1 MTSSNLEVLFNP
13 SIAPVYFTATNMV
26 IPIGT
31 ISLLTI
37 KNNLETKMITMLNI
51 IDSNIYSILAIILIF
66 YTLYKLKKIYKFIR
80 R

>member
-1 MTSSNLEVLFNP
+1 MISNNKMSNLEVLFNP

-37 KNNLETKMITMLNI
+37 KNNLETKMNTILNI
-51 IDSNIYSILAIILIF
+51 IDSNIYYSIIAIIF
-66 YTLYKLKKIYKFIR
+66 VVYTLYKLKKFI
-80 R
+80 

>member
-1 MTSSNLEVLFNP
+1 MNNLEVIFNP

-51 IDSNIYSILAIILIF
+51 IDSNIYSIIAIILVV
-66 YTLYKLKKIYKFIR
+66 YTLYKLKKFI
-80 R
+80 

>member
-1 MTSSNLEVLFNP
+1 MNNLEVIFNP

-51 IDSNIYSILAIILIF
+51 IDSNIYSIIAIILVI
-66 YTLYKLKKIYKFIR
+66 YTLYKLKKFI
-80 R
+80 

>member
-1 MTSSNLEVLFNP
+1 MSEILLNP
-13 SIAPVYFTATNMV
+13 IISPVYPYVITATNMV
-26 IPIGT
+26 IPIST

-66 YTLYKLKKIYKFIR
+66 YTLYKLKKFINL
-80 R
+80 

>member
-1 MTSSNLEVLFNP
+1 MSSSNLEVILNP